1 MKEEKLFDPMI
12 NYLKMHGYRIL
23 EEHRAHEHGTDI
35 IAEKNNK
42 KLYLELKGNSASP
55 DVDFGTLIY
64 QIMKN
69 LNPKLDAEYWLGISE
84 KFEKY
89 AIRCIHP
96 LEKLGIRVHIIS
108 ESEVKLL
115 F

>member
-1 MKEEKLFDPMI
+1 MKEEKMFNPMI
-12 NYLKMHGYRIL
+12 NYLKMHGYNIL

-35 IAEKNNK
+35 IAEKNNR
-42 KLYLELKGNSASP
+42 KLYLELKGDSTNP

-69 LNPKLDAEYWLGISE
+69 FNLTADAEYWLGISE
-84 KFEKY
+84 KYEKY
-89 AIRCIHP
+89 AIRCKQP
-96 LEKLGIRVHIIS
+96 LEKLGIRVHTVS
-108 ESEVKLL
+108 ESDVKLL